1 MPQEFL
7 RDVVRPGDVKGRQ
20 RRLSVL
26 PVSIAIHAIVLT
38 VFLVSPWISEGE
50 LPIVGSPVKAFQAD
64 APPPPPPPPAPVSA
78 TVART
83 TAAPTQAPDDI
94 AEEPP
99 ARANT
104 DEEAPPGAIS
114 FGDGPA
120 VETRTSLL
128 GDLGKTV
135 APLPPPPV
143 PEPAKPVR
151 VGTGI
156 REPKKLVHVAPTYP
170 ELARVSRIEGKVTME
185 AILDVTGKVES
196 VRVLSSQPLLEDA
209 AVRAVRQWR
218 YSPTLLNGV
227 PVPVLMTI
235 TVVFTLAR

>member
-1 MPQEFL
+1 
-7 RDVVRPGDVKGRQ
+7 
-20 RRLSVL
+20 
-26 PVSIAIHAIVLT
+26 
-38 VFLVSPWISEGE
+38 
-50 LPIVGSPVKAFQAD
+50 
-64 APPPPPPPPAPVSA
+64 
-78 TVART
+78 
-83 TAAPTQAPDDI
+83 
-94 AEEPP
+94 
-99 ARANT
+99 
-104 DEEAPPGAIS
+104 
-114 FGDGPA
+114 
-120 VETRTSLL
+120 
-128 GDLGKTV
+128 
-135 APLPPPPV
+135 
-143 PEPAKPVR
+143 VR